1 MKRRNWM
8 VGTTTGVAA
17 TIFSRRAL
25 MAQVASETEDIETV
39 ATKFSRPTFIATWK
53 FGQAACERSR
63 EVLSS
68 GGSCADAVEKGIH
81 VAEADEPNR
90 SVGYGGHPN
99 ANGIVQLDACFMDGQ
114 SMKAGSVAALSG
126 YPHPI
131 SVARRVMESTKHVML
146 AGEDAAAFAQAE
158 GFAAKDMLSA
168 GAKEAF
174 LRWKQKQANAART
187 ELKETNV
194 REAEAE
200 VPPNHDTIALL
211 GLDQTGNMFGGCSTS
226 GLAYKLPGRVGD
238 SPIIGSGLYV
248 DGNVGAAGAT
258 GVGENI
264 MRYCATFLIVE
275 FMRQGKSPT
284 AACEAAIRRI
294 ADGEK
299 RPFKELSVNFVAI
312 NKAGQVGAAGT
323 DGSFRCAIVDN
334 NQSLI
339 ARPKWI
345 Q

>member
-1 MKRRNWM
+1 ML
-8 VGTTTGVAA
+8 
-17 TIFSRRAL
+17 SRRQL
-25 MAQVASETEDIETV
+25 TAQESIDIPDVESI
-39 ATKFSRPTFIATWK
+39 AANFTKPTFIATWK

-63 EVLSS
+63 EVLNN
-68 GGSCADAVEKGIH
+68 GGSCADAVEKGIQ

-99 ANGIVQLDACFMDGQ
+99 ANGMVQLDACFMDGQ
-114 SMKAGSVAALSG
+114 TRKAGSVAALAG

-131 SVARRVMESTKHVML
+131 SVARRVMENTKHVML
-146 AGEDAAAFAQAE
+146 AGEDAAAFAKSQ
-158 GFAAKDMLSA
+158 GFAGKDMLSP

-174 LRWKQKQANAART
+174 LRWKKKQGLT
-187 ELKETNV
+187 TTSSELKETNV
-194 REAEAE
+194 RKAEAE

-211 GLDQTGNMFGGCSTS
+211 GLDKSGNMFGGCSTS

-248 DGNVGAAGAT
+248 DGDVGAAGAT

-284 AACEAAIRRI
+284 EACEAAIRRI
-294 ADGEK
+294 GDGER
-299 RPFKELSVNFVAI
+299 RPLQDLSVNFVAM
-312 NKAGQVGAAGT
+312 NKAGQLGAAGT
-323 DGSFRCAIVDN
+323 DKGFRCAIVDDS
-334 NQSLI
+334 QSLV